1 MNRALSLRDCLNL
14 KLTINEF
21 YYELGRAAGEI
32 MNICALFDY
41 PHTVTIE
48 DIDVLEH
55 AGNFH
60 YVKWMQHAAIA
71 HSTANGWSAER
82 YFELGAA
89 WVVRSH
95 KITYLKPAFEGDEL
109 VIRTWVASA
118 RAASSVRMYQ
128 IMNAGGERLANAET
142 EWAFVNFERQ
152 RPVRIPPEVASCFEI
167 IGV

>member
-1 MNRALSLRDCLNL
+1 MS
-14 KLTINEF
+14 
-21 YYELGRAAGEI
+21 
-32 MNICALFDY
+32 ICALFDY
-41 PHTVTIE
+41 SHIVTVD
-48 DIDVLEH
+48 DIDELEH

-60 YVKWMQHAAIA
+60 YIKWMQHAAIA

-82 YFELGAA
+82 YIDLGEG

-95 KITYLKPAFEGDEL
+95 KITYLKPAFKGDEL

-128 IMNAGGERLANAET
+128 IMKAGGELLAHAET

-152 RPVRIPPEVASCFEI
+152 RPVRIPPEVTSCFEI
-167 IGV
+167 ISQP